1 MAEPIELTS
10 ENFESEVVN
19 SDVPVVVDL
28 WAPWCGPC
36 KAIAPILDKL
46 ATEFEGKVKVAKC
59 NVQDEQELA
68 QAFNVQS
75 IPMVV
80 AMKGRDVQD
89 VSVGFRGEAPLRQM
103 FEKLTGQATA

>member
-1 MAEPIELTS
+1 MAEPIELTAD
-10 ENFESEVVN
+10 NFEDEVVN

-46 ATEFEGKVKVAKC
+46 ADEYDGKVKVAKC
-59 NVQDEQELA
+59 NVQNERELA

-80 AMKGRDVQD
+80 AMRGRDVAD

-103 FEKLTGQATA
+103 FEKLVG

>member
-1 MAEPIELTS
+1 MAEAIELTS
-10 ENFESEVVN
+10 ANFEEEVVN
-19 SDVPVVVDL
+19 SDVPVIVDL

-46 ATEFEGKVKVAKC
+46 AAEFDGKVKVAKC
-59 NVQDEQELA
+59 NVQDEQDLA

-80 AMKGRDVQD
+80 AMKGRDVQE
-89 VSVGFRGEAPLRQM
+89 VEVGFRGEAPLREM
-103 FEKLTGQATA
+103 FVKLTS